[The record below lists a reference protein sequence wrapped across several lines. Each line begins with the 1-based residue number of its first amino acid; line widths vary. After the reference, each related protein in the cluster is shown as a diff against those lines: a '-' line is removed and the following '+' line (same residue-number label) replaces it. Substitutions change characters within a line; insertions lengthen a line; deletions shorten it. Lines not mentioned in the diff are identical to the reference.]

1 MGCPDCSCPH
11 LKNHSMSLRIIR
23 ALGWL
28 GCLLA
33 PLDLLGADYVGFT
46 EPVKLVQ
53 ISTAELG
60 MLTSVDIREGER
72 VTGGQIIAELD
83 ARVLESSLAIAE
95 ARANSVAEL
104 RAARAM
110 LKLRQTHLEKLLKLE
125 TTGHAR
131 VEEVARSRTEVEVA
145 RAKLLAAR
153 EQLKIHELE
162 RERIVRQLE
171 RRRIRSPVD
180 GVVVKVHKQ
189 PSEIVRPNDPVIAT
203 LVQIDQLY
211 VMIHVPTADLSSIE
225 AAGDASI
232 SFPVTEQRT
241 SGQLDYISPI
251 TDADSGT
258 TRVRVLIDN
267 PQGLY
272 RSGVRC
278 VVTL

>member
-1 MGCPDCSCPH
+1 M
-11 LKNHSMSLRIIR
+11 
-23 ALGWL
+23 
-28 GCLLA
+28 
-33 PLDLLGADYVGFT
+33 DLLGADYVGFT